1 MPDDPE
7 DPVVGDA
14 LSDSSQEEPEAA
26 VTATDDIVR
35 SVAGTQDFSKL
46 LSALAAQRAF
56 QIDPKV
62 LRNITAFQAL
72 DFSRVMP
79 QFSLDFAKDLPS
91 IPAIAGLADLVAK
104 WKPVEIPSDFIRTFE
119 LTQRSILSSVSIP
132 SLYARSTPGKNQK
145 PSAATRPRADR
156 LPEDFFNQHA
166 VEVTSVRHLLKTL
179 STLQSKQARH
189 WPVWRGQKDAGWAIH
204 SSLYRRHKS
213 KIVTEDLLVE
223 AEVEALALARE
234 WDIPSRQ
241 SLRYLADLQHNGAP
255 TRLLDVTTDPEI
267 ATWFAVEEGPAN
279 EEKDGLVV
287 GWGRVPALREGVPT
301 LPNEGIADTP
311 TPFWHAWTSDE
322 ERQRVDWGTGTK
334 TWTWFPPALNERMRA
349 QRAGFLFEAGA
360 LLTDAIVAVF
370 SDTFGQDWRGSEL
383 VRATSV
389 IGLPSR
395 HDVLTKPNAANLVPL
410 FVLRISATAKPSI
423 RDYLRGKGLTTS
435 SIYPD
440 LPGLVSY
447 LTGPFG
453 PGR

>member
-7 DPVVGDA
+7 NPVDADDLGDT
-14 LSDSSQEEPEAA
+14 SQEEPEAA
-26 VTATDDIVR
+26 VSPTGDIVL
-35 SVAGTQDFSKL
+35 SVTGTQDFSKL

-79 QFSLDFAKDLPS
+79 QFSFDFAKDLPS
-91 IPAIAGLADLVAK
+91 IPAITGLADIVAK
-104 WKPVEIPSDFIRTFE
+104 WKPVEIPTDVLRTFE

-132 SLYARSTPGKNQK
+132 SLYTRATNGNNQTP
-145 PSAATRPRADR
+145 PAATRPRSDR

-166 VEVTSVRHLLKTL
+166 VEVTSVQQLLKTL

-204 SSLYRRHKS
+204 SSLYRRHKANV
-213 KIVTEDLLVE
+213 VTEDRLVE
-223 AEVEALALARE
+223 AEVEALELAHK
-234 WDIPSRQ
+234 WDMATTQ

-255 TRLLDVTTDPEI
+255 TRLLDVTADPEI
-267 ATWFAVEEGPAN
+267 ATWFAVEEDPAT

-287 GWGRVPALREGVPT
+287 GWGRVPALRGGVPS

-334 TWTWFPPALNERMRA
+334 AWTWFPPALNERMRA

-370 SDTFGQDWRGSEL
+370 SEAFGQDWRESEIE
-383 VRATSV
+383 RATSV
-389 IGLPSR
+389 VGLPSR